1 MEENRFISNFK
12 KNNPNE
18 ECPQNLGL
26 KWSIHEE
33 EELLQYLNENKTL
46 EEIAR
51 IHKRTVGGI
60 DSRIKTIVCKFLK
73 NGMDLELISNKTN
86 LDKSEILQI
95 KTDNEL
101 KLMNK
106 RKEKE
111 KEIRMLNDEINFIR
125 NNEQNNDDIMK
136 MLIKI
141 YNKIDKNKKDEL
153 DDIKSEIMMINQNI
167 KNIYKQLKRLDLA

>member
-12 KNNPNE
+12 NNPNI

-60 DSRIKTIVCKFLK
+60 HSRIKIIVCKFLK
-73 NGMDLELISNKTN
+73 NGMDLELIVIKQIWIN
-86 LDKSEILQI
+86 LK
-95 KTDNEL
+95 
-101 KLMNK
+101 
-106 RKEKE
+106 
-111 KEIRMLNDEINFIR
+111 
-125 NNEQNNDDIMK
+125 
-136 MLIKI
+136 
-141 YNKIDKNKKDEL
+141 Y
-153 DDIKSEIMMINQNI
+153 
-167 KNIYKQLKRLDLA
+167 YK

>member
-1 MEENRFISNFK
+1 M
-12 KNNPNE
+12 
-18 ECPQNLGL
+18 
-26 KWSIHEE
+26 
-33 EELLQYLNENKTL
+33 
-46 EEIAR
+46 
-51 IHKRTVGGI
+51 
-60 DSRIKTIVCKFLK
+60 
-73 NGMDLELISNKTN
+73 
-86 LDKSEILQI
+86 DKSEILQI

-125 NNEQNNDDIMK
+125 NNNNDDIMK

-167 KNIYKQLKRLDLA
+167 KNIYKQLKKIRFIWFILKITTKIIYLYVIYD